1 MYKCSNIFS
10 LHVSRSFCAPP
21 LGNHRGRAKTRKGS
35 RGRGTGRKGWKEKQ
49 QHLVSDQMYEVREE
63 KAGEDKGKVL
73 TKFQL
78 GTRRK

>member
-1 MYKCSNIFS
+1 MYKCSNIFF
-10 LHVSRSFCAPP
+10 LHVSRSLRAPP

-35 RGRGTGRKGWKEKQ
+35 RGRGAGGKGWQ
-49 QHLVSDQMYEVREE
+49 QHLVSDQMCEVREE

-78 GTRRK
+78 GTCGK